1 MSQAVIIKSNQYGI
15 NLILDPDVPFQELVD
30 AVIEKFQEA
39 EKFFKNAKLGIS
51 FEGRKLTS
59 EEECRIIEAITEH
72 TSIQILC
79 IIDND
84 EHSAEETKK
93 KIDEFLRLQQQYAVN
108 VEAQGE
114 FYKGT
119 LRSGQNLE
127 TDGNVTILGD
137 VNPGAKVTAG
147 GNIVILGALK
157 GNVHAGA
164 LGNRNCF
171 IFALDMNPIQVQIDN
186 LIAKRPDKPK
196 GRRFLPVKKEKE
208 QAPEPQI
215 AVARDNAIY
224 IETVIK
230 RILI

>member
-119 LRSGQNLE
+119 LHRTE
-127 TDGNVTILGD
+127 
-137 VNPGAKVTAG
+137 
-147 GNIVILGALK
+147 LK
-157 GNVHAGA
+157 NSS
-164 LGNRNCF
+164 
-171 IFALDMNPIQVQIDN
+171 
-186 LIAKRPDKPK
+186 LI
-196 GRRFLPVKKEKE
+196 GHSS
-208 QAPEPQI
+208 APPCVLHPQP
-215 AVARDNAIY
+215 Y
-224 IETVIK
+224 
-230 RILI
+230 RILSVPGHSNRPVPKEYLLSCCKAC